1 MGSHKRR
8 LKQFPIP
15 SFLTGAVQYVKNQ
28 ISNLLTNKV
37 DLSLLVITKGLTKT
51 AEKYENKSA
60 HSELAERMRK
70 RDAATAPNVGD
81 RVPYVIIKGAKG
93 AKVSE

>member
-1 MGSHKRR
+1 M
-8 LKQFPIP
+8 QF
-15 SFLTGAVQYVKNQ
+15 VKNT
-28 ISNLLTNKV
+28 ISNLLMNKV

-70 RDAATAPNVGD
+70 RDPATAPNVGD

-93 AKVSE
+93 ARVRKLGCCMKVAGNRVE